1 MGRVAVAAPAKG
13 LYWGGA
19 HPGGAGPRQEGAQGV
34 MARLRLDVVTAER
47 EVFSVEVVVAP
58 GVEGEL
64 GILPRHAPLITMLQP
79 GIMRLRKDGEETLM
93 AVSGGFLQVFNDR
106 VLVLADTAERAEE
119 IEESRAEAARQRALA
134 ALQNAPPAEAEAA
147 RAALRRS
154 LVRLE
159 VARRRARRTSS

>member
-1 MGRVAVAAPAKG
+1 
-13 LYWGGA
+13 
-19 HPGGAGPRQEGAQGV
+19 
-34 MARLRLDVVTAER
+34 MARLRLEVVTAER
-47 EVFSVEVVVAP
+47 EVFADEVDTVVAP

-79 GIMRLRKDGEETLM
+79 GILRLRKDGEETLM

-134 ALQNAPPAEAEAA
+134 ALHSAPPAEAEAA

-159 VARRRARRTSS
+159 VARRRARRVSS